1 MKRNFKLNLKSN
13 NFFKSFF
20 IVIIIGFLV
29 IGIIIGNLNKK
40 ETVKDAKFR
49 ILTSFYPLYIMIQN
63 ITDNAQNV
71 EVSNMAEKFTGCIH
85 DYTISTT
92 DLKKF
97 EKADIFI
104 ENGKNLEDFT
114 EKIINIYPK
123 VEIIESSEN
132 ITNLIEDEDEINPHV
147 WLSIENYIT
156 QIKTITEKLG
166 SMNPENKDLY
176 LKNSEDYIEKLEK
189 LKSDYEFLNNIKD
202 KKAICLNE
210 SLEYLLHDAS
220 IEVTSIETDHEQS
233 VLSAKFLGN
242 IIDKMKRENIKVIF
256 IDKDD
261 DTKTAKILENET
273 GAKTYVLNS
282 EMSGNGST
290 DDYINV
296 MKENLEILKNIKY

>member
-1 MKRNFKLNLKSN
+1 MERNFKLKLKTN
-13 NFFKSFF
+13 IFFKLCFISIIIIFLI
-20 IVIIIGFLV
+20 IVIV
-29 IGIIIGNLNKK
+29 VGNLNRNNN
-40 ETVKDAKFR
+40 ESDDKFR
-49 ILTSFYPLYIMIQN
+49 ILTSFYPLYIMVQN
-63 ITDNAQNV
+63 ITSNAQNV

-97 EKADIFI
+97 EKADVFI

-114 EKIINIYPK
+114 EKIIEIYPE
-123 VEIIESSEN
+123 VQIIESSEN
-132 ITNLIEDEDEINPHV
+132 ITNIIKEEDEINPHV

-156 QIKTITEKLG
+156 QIKNITEKLG
-166 SMNPENKDLY
+166 NMNPENKDLY
-176 LKNSEDYIEKLEK
+176 FKNSEDYIEKLEK
-189 LKSDYEFLNNIKD
+189 LKSDYDLNNTKD

-210 SLEYLLHDAS
+210 SLEYLLHDAA

-233 VLSAKFLGN
+233 VLSAKVLGN
-242 IIDKMKRENIKVIF
+242 IIDKMNRENIKVIF

-282 EMSGNGST
+282 EMSGNNGA